1 MKITVHFLFLIGASV
16 GRYENYNA
24 SNSNV
29 YVPIGLVNN
38 ARALGDD
45 RRRALV
51 PFCVFLDV
59 DKHFKVFV
67 QEDGVKSIYTNFFR
81 LAFVVCFFFARV
93 FIMFLP
99 TNRMYCT
106 FSLSGFLSG
115 EPFHL
120 KNFP

>member
-1 MKITVHFLFLIGASV
+1 M
-16 GRYENYNA
+16 
-24 SNSNV
+24 

-81 LAFVVCFFFARV
+81 LAFVVLFFFCSCFYNV
-93 FIMFLP
+93 FTYKPYVLYI
-99 TNRMYCT
+99 
-106 FSLSGFLSG
+106 
-115 EPFHL
+115 
-120 KNFP
+120 